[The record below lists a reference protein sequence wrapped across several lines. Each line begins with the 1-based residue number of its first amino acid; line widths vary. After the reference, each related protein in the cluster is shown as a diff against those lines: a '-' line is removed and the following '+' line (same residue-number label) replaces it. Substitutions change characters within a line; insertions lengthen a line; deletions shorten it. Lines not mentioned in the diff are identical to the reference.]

1 MTQFQPRYKGALLKS
16 TSGVHEQAKF
26 AQEALLGPMSG
37 GWIGLGLKAL
47 ALSKV
52 AGKAL
57 KNLGKGLSAFP
68 AQPAPVS
75 TSSAAPGSPALEP
88 STAGVEGPEQN
99 AAPVSVQRSGIANDI
114 VASLLG
120 ADELNDLEDAVA
132 QGGTRRRDTFAIN
145 PVMLAV
151 AAKLGEKA
159 MKRDTIGDLA
169 ALFANDPLYAL
180 TRPCPTTG
188 VGPDCLSGSDG
199 YAEALLAGGI
209 LDSLKKVVKKVAPT
223 VSKVAGK
230 IANVASMVPIPGIA
244 TAVEKVAG
252 TVKKVAD
259 KVVSVGG
266 KAVDKVGSALGL
278 TTAKTAAL
286 SDGVSSTGSLTGQ
299 TVSQTAERAR
309 EVADLAS
316 QAVPPAIYGDP
327 VCSGDAFTAEDSARV
342 REILSAVTM
351 PGVVIA
357 DQFQVPPVEDPL
369 AGEAQADQLMAA
381 AAAAPEDQASGAPAP
396 VVASAEFRQVPS
408 DAVATGP
415 GGQVGLSRDAA
426 DLSEQLTS
434 TTKNGVPLFERAF
447 DNFKAFDERALA
459 SAFPG
464 SGAWVVPTFLERENP
479 GIELA
484 DGKYALSN
492 KEVDAVA
499 RWQSWRW
506 QNKPR
511 RATGDLLESALGAAA
526 LTALVREAPSEGSK
540 DRASALAGMLLS
552 MTIPT
557 PEAREDWEAKLTA
570 QKAGTLSPE
579 EAGELSRLIGEGLLL
594 GRALINAFT
603 TDSKADLKGPSKLE
617 NARDWNDASGKKT
630 YSLTKG
636 AQLSPAVIL
645 VLREVTSLLAG
656 AISDKELKS
665 NAGLVR
671 DFIKKY
677 ANSAG
682 ERAKLRV
689 PSDTV
694 AEDFGF
700 DLAAPSDSEV
710 TAITDEDDQAWRENR
725 TWLQRVGDKLEDPKL
740 NGILTALGF
749 SAAAVPLVARAL
761 KARDA
766 KDDSPAAPTGSLYD
780 LAQRKEVPSE
790 AHPGFVTLPEAA
802 AMGWR
807 IVEGGGS

>member
-1 MTQFQPRYKGALLKS
+1 
-16 TSGVHEQAKF
+16 
-26 AQEALLGPMSG
+26 MSG

-57 KNLGKGLSAFP
+57 KNIGKGLSSMPSQSPSQALP
-68 AQPAPVS
+68 ASTGPTAAQEVVAGEDASQVPAASPVS
-75 TSSAAPGSPALEP
+75 I
-88 STAGVEGPEQN
+88 
-99 AAPVSVQRSGIANDI
+99 QRSGIANGI

-120 ADELNDLEDAVA
+120 ADQLNDLEDAIA
-132 QGGTRRRDTFAIN
+132 KGGANRRDTFAIN

-159 MKRDTIGDLA
+159 LKRDTIGDLA
-169 ALFANDPLYAL
+169 SLFASDPLYAL

-188 VGPDCLSGSDG
+188 IGPDCLSGMDG

-223 VSKVAGK
+223 VSKIAGK
-230 IANVASMVPIPGIA
+230 IANVAGMVPIPGIA

-278 TTAKTAAL
+278 TTAKTEEL
-286 SDGVSSTGSLTGQ
+286 RDGVAGSGSLTGQ
-299 TVSQTAERAR
+299 SVSQTAERAR

-327 VCSGDAFTAEDSARV
+327 VLEGDAFTPDDSARV

-369 AGEAQADQLMAA
+369 AGEAQPDQLMAA
-381 AAAAPEDQASGAPAP
+381 AAGGDTQSGATTT
-396 VVASAEFRQVPS
+396 QVQAVPIDEKQAPS

-415 GGQVGLSRDAA
+415 GGQVGLSKDAA
-426 DLSEQLTS
+426 EISQQLTS

-464 SGAWVVPTFLERENP
+464 SGAWVVPTFFERENP
-479 GIELA
+479 GLELS

-526 LTALVREAPSEGSK
+526 LTALIREAPSESSK
-540 DRASALAGMLLS
+540 DRASALANMLLS
-552 MTIPT
+552 MTVAT
-557 PEAREDWEAKLTA
+557 QEAREDWESKLSA

-579 EAGELSRLIGEGLLL
+579 EAGELSKLVGEGLLL

-603 TDSKADLKGPSKLE
+603 TDSKSDLKGPGKLE
-617 NARDWNDASGKKT
+617 NAREWNDASGRKA

-645 VLREVTSLLAG
+645 VIREVTGLLAG

-671 DFIKKY
+671 DFLKKY
-677 ANSAG
+677 AGAAV

-689 PSDTV
+689 PAETV
-694 AEDFGF
+694 TEDFGF
-700 DLAAPSDSEV
+700 DLATPSDSD
-710 TAITDEDDQAWRENR
+710 TTSITDEDDQTWRENR
-725 TWLQRVGDKLEDPKL
+725 TWLQRIGDKMEDPKL

-749 SAAAVPLVARAL
+749 SAAAVPLIARAL
-761 KARDA
+761 KKRDEGS
-766 KDDSPAAPTGSLYD
+766 DAANTPSGSLYD
-780 LAQRKEVPSE
+780 LAQRKEVPAE
-790 AHPGFVTLPEAA
+790 AKPGFVTLPEAA
-802 AMGWR
+802 TMGWR